1 MISRKEFIK
10 QCEEKFG
17 FPSTEWK
24 SIKRFIPPHGAQ
36 IRSLGKDGK
45 GWFIWGN
52 SFYSGDER
60 ALVDCGV
67 THWQAVAP

>member
-45 GWFIWGN
+45 GGLFGGIVFILEM
-52 SFYSGDER
+52 S
-60 ALVDCGV
+60 A
-67 THWQAVAP
+67 HWLTVA